1 MLTLLSGRPHRVLTA
16 VAVCGPE
23 AVRGARLVET
33 RLQFKRLTGE
43 ELDAFMASG
52 DWRGVA
58 GGYRIQGLAEGFVT
72 GLSGSYSAVVGLP
85 LYETRMLLEGLGWRP
100 GRG

>member
-1 MLTLLSGRPHRVLTA
+1 
-16 VAVCGPE
+16 
-23 AVRGARLVET
+23 
-33 RLQFKRLTGE
+33 
-43 ELDAFMASG
+43 
-52 DWRGVA
+52 
-58 GGYRIQGLAEGFVT
+58 LAEGFVT